1 MKDQLVLTQA
11 PAPAET
17 PDSWKLRSFKGF
29 VHVPLLQIVFHLHM
43 FKNDKILMPDSWK
56 RQKRS
61 KHGMEQIHHSHASRI
76 LGGKSIYFPLP
87 FFFFFKVGTRNVRA
101 FYSDRR
107 ERVLGRQGSKQR
119 EIRQES
125 CSYLFWLI
133 PNGFWVVKWVCPP
146 K

>member
-61 KHGMEQIHHSHASRI
+61 KHGMEQIHHSHALEDPWWEINLFST
-76 LGGKSIYFPLP
+76 S
-87 FFFFFKVGTRNVRA
+87 FFFFF
-101 FYSDRR
+101 
-107 ERVLGRQGSKQR
+107 
-119 EIRQES
+119 
-125 CSYLFWLI
+125 
-133 PNGFWVVKWVCPP
+133 
-146 K
+146 